1 MNFNNYHFIND
12 ARLFVQEKVPHSFTT
27 KKNKI
32 IVIASIVIGIFVACY
47 LANRY
52 FYKVKLLTAERKI
65 TVLSRKMV
73 VEEIQNRK
81 IINGQ
86 GRVDLPDGIIEEGE
100 FKNGVLN
107 GRGKRTYLN
116 GQIEDGLFVNGTF
129 IG

>member
-1 MNFNNYHFIND
+1 MSINNSHFIND
-12 ARLFVQEKVPHSFTT
+12 ARLFVQEKVLHSFAI

-32 IVIASIVIGIFVACY
+32 IVIASIAIGFFVACY

-52 FYKVKLLTAERKI
+52 FCKVKLLTAERKI
-65 TVLSRKMV
+65 SFLSRKIG
-73 VEEIQNRK
+73 VEEIQNRQ

-86 GRVDLPDGIIEEGE
+86 GRMVLPDGIIEEGE
-100 FKNGVLN
+100 FKNGRLN